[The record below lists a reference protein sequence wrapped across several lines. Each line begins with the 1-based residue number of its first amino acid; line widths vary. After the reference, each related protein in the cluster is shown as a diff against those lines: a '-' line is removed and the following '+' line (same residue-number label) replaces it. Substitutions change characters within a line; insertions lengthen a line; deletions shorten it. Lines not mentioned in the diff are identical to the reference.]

1 MTLNEIVLC
10 AKLSAEERAVI
21 AEIEATTCIL
31 KLVAR
36 LTQMRFAGIAKFTE
50 TEWIVSAAYDPN
62 QLGISPGD
70 VWELEATLCSELR
83 RNPRA
88 LFVPQISQDVR
99 YSARAVVKKYAI
111 ESYAGVAIFL
121 PDGRLYGALCALDS
135 RPMLFDEPGLEETLT
150 LFAWLIGCIF
160 STHLSPDGN

>member
-10 AKLSAEERAVI
+10 AKLSTEERAVI

-31 KLVAR
+31 KLVTR
-36 LTQMRFAGIAKFTE
+36 LTEMRFAGIAKFTE
-50 TEWIVSAAYDPN
+50 TEWILCDAYDPN
-62 QLGISPGD
+62 QLGIGPGD
-70 VWELEATLCSELR
+70 AWELETTICSELR

-88 LFVPQISQDVR
+88 LFIPQISQDGR

-150 LFAWLIGCIF
+150 SFALLIGCFF
-160 STHLSPDGN
+160 SINLSSDEN